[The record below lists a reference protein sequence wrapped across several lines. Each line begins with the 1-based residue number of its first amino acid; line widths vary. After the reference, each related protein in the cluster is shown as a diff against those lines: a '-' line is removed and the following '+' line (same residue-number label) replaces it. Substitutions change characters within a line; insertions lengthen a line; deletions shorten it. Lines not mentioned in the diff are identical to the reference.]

1 LYSRIGHPFSHII
14 DRENNRVIEQSTN
27 AAKPRLWLRLI
38 VVILLLVTITGALAY
53 KKTLQIQEQIAQ
65 GSQLP
70 PPISVTV
77 AQAQPDTWNRRI
89 RAVGTLVAFQGVDIT
104 TEESGIVTAINFKSG
119 DEVEAGTLLI
129 DLDNRTEMANLE
141 SARAQFEA
149 DNSQYQRLLKLKD
162 QSFVTKNDI
171 DTQQSLVDISEA
183 RINVAKTALSKK
195 RIYAPFSGRLGIRQ
209 VDLGEYVAPGG
220 VIVTLLSLD
229 RLYLDFTLPESNFK
243 DLVRDQLINFK
254 VRSYPERTFSARVE
268 TWNPQLDANTRNI
281 TIRAIVDNPE
291 RLLAPGMFADM
302 QVRSRRQ
309 ASVLTVPET
318 SIFYNIYGEAVYILE
333 KPEATEN
340 DPDPDYRLAARQVE
354 VAYRAAG
361 VAGIESGIEDG
372 DMVVTSGQLKLY
384 PNLRVAIVDDVPEFQ
399 SSAQ

>member
-1 LYSRIGHPFSHII
+1 MGNNQVT
-14 DRENNRVIEQSTN
+14 DRSSETP
-27 AAKPRLWLRLI
+27 KPRLWLRIIAVIMLLI
-38 VVILLLVTITGALAY
+38 GLAGVLAY
-53 KKTLQIQEQIAQ
+53 KKGLQFQEMEVQ

-77 AQAQPDTWNRRI
+77 AAAESAQWNRRI
-89 RAVGTLVAFQGVDIT
+89 RAVGTLVAYQGVDIT

-119 DEVEAGTLLI
+119 DEVESGSLLI
-129 DLDNRTEMANLE
+129 ELDNRTEMANLE

-171 DTQQSLVDISEA
+171 DTQASLVDIAEA
-183 RINVAKTALSKK
+183 SINVAKTALSKK

-209 VDLGEYVAPGG
+209 VDLGEYIAPGG
-220 VIVTLLSLD
+220 NIVTLLSLD
-229 RLYLDFTLPESNFK
+229 KLYLDFTLPESNFK
-243 DLVRDQLINFK
+243 DLIRDQVIEFGI
-254 VRSYPERTFSARVE
+254 RTYPDQSFSARVE
-268 TWNPQLDANTRNI
+268 TWNPQLDADTRNI
-281 TIRAIVDNPE
+281 SIRAIVDNRK

-309 ASVLTVPET
+309 VAVLSVPET

-333 KPEATEN
+333 KPEASER
-340 DPDPDYRLAARQVE
+340 DPEPDYRLAARQVD
-354 VAYRAAG
+354 VAYRSKG
-361 VAGIESGIEDG
+361 VAGIASGIEAG
-372 DMVVTSGQLKLY
+372 DIVVTSGQLKLY
-384 PNLRVAIVDDVPEFQ
+384 PNLRVAIVDDVPEYQ

>member
-1 LYSRIGHPFSHII
+1 
-14 DRENNRVIEQSTN
+14 
-27 AAKPRLWLRLI
+27 
-38 VVILLLVTITGALAY
+38 
-53 KKTLQIQEQIAQ
+53 
-65 GSQLP
+65 LP

-77 AQAQPDTWNRRI
+77 AQARPDTWNRRV

-104 TEESGIVTAINFKSG
+104 TEESGIVTAINFESG
-119 DEVEAGTLLI
+119 EEVEAGSLLI
-129 DLDNRTEMANLE
+129 DFDNRTELANLE

-149 DNSQYQRLLKLKD
+149 DNSQYQRLLKLRD

-171 DTQQSLVDISEA
+171 DTQASLVDIAEA

-229 RLYLDFTLPESNFK
+229 RLYLDFTLPESNFR
-243 DLVRDQLINFK
+243 DLVRDQLIEFK
-254 VRSYPERTFSARVE
+254 VRSYPEQTFSARVE

-281 TIRAIVDNPE
+281 TIRAIVDNRE

-302 QVRSRRQ
+302 QVRSRREVP
-309 ASVLTVPET
+309 VLTVPET

-354 VAYRAAG
+354 VAYRAEG
-361 VAGIESGIEDG
+361 IAGISSGIEAG

-384 PNLRVAIVDDVPEFQ
+384 PNLRVAIVDDVPEYQ

>member
-1 LYSRIGHPFSHII
+1 M
-14 DRENNRVIEQSTN
+14 ENTPVTEQSSN

-38 VVILLLVTITGALAY
+38 MVILLLVTITGALAY

-77 AQAQPDTWNRRI
+77 AQARPDTWNRRI

-119 DEVEAGTLLI
+119 DEVESGTLLI

-141 SARAQFEA
+141 SARAQYES

-171 DTQQSLVDISEA
+171 DTQQSLVDIAEA

-209 VDLGEYVAPGG
+209 VDLGEYIAPGG

-229 RLYLDFTLPESNFK
+229 QLYLDFTLPESNFK
-243 DLVRDQLINFK
+243 DLVRDQLIDFK

-281 TIRAIVDNPE
+281 TIRAIVDNRE

-309 ASVLTVPET
+309 ESVLTVPET
-318 SIFYNIYGEAVYILE
+318 SIFYNIYGQAVYILE

-354 VAYRAAG
+354 VAYRSEG
-361 VAGIESGIEDG
+361 VAGISSGIEAG
-372 DMVVTSGQLKLY
+372 DTVVTSGHLKLY
-384 PNLRVAIVDDVPEFQ
+384 PNLRVAIVDDVPEYH

>member
-1 LYSRIGHPFSHII
+1 M
-14 DRENNRVIEQSTN
+14 
-27 AAKPRLWLRLI
+27 PRLWLRLVI
-38 VVILLLVTITGALAY
+38 VVLLLVAITGAFAY

-77 AQAQPDTWNRRI
+77 AQARPDTWNRRV

-104 TEESGIVTAINFKSG
+104 TEESGIVTAINFESG
-119 DEVEAGTLLI
+119 EEVEAGSLLI
-129 DLDNRTEMANLE
+129 DFDNRTELANLE

-149 DNSQYQRLLKLKD
+149 DNSQYQRLLKLRD

-171 DTQQSLVDISEA
+171 DTQASLVDIAEA

-229 RLYLDFTLPESNFK
+229 RLYLDFTLPESNFR
-243 DLVRDQLINFK
+243 DLVRDQLIEFK

-281 TIRAIVDNPE
+281 TIRAIVDNRE

-302 QVRSRRQ
+302 QVRSRREVP
-309 ASVLTVPET
+309 VLTVPET

-340 DPDPDYRLAARQVE
+340 DPDYRLAARQVE
-354 VAYRAAG
+354 VAYRAES
-361 VAGIESGIEDG
+361 VAGISSGIEAG
-372 DMVVTSGQLKLY
+372 DLVVTSGQLKLY
-384 PNLRVAIVDDVPEFQ
+384 PNLRVAIVDDVPEYQ

>member
-1 LYSRIGHPFSHII
+1 M
-14 DRENNRVIEQSTN
+14 ENNQVTDRSSE
-27 AAKPRLWLRLI
+27 APKPRLWLRI
-38 VVILLLVTITGALAY
+38 IAVIMLLLALAGVLAY
-53 KKTLQIQEQIAQ
+53 KKNLQFQEMGAQ
-65 GSQLP
+65 ASQLP

-77 AQAQPDTWNRRI
+77 AAAESAQWKRRI
-89 RAVGTLVAFQGVDIT
+89 RAVGTLVAYQGVDIT

-119 DEVEAGTLLI
+119 DEVESGSLLI
-129 DLDNRTEMANLE
+129 ELDNRTEMANLE

-171 DTQQSLVDISEA
+171 DTQASLVDIAEA

-209 VDLGEYVAPGG
+209 VDLGEYIAPGG
-220 VIVTLLSLD
+220 NIVTLLSLD
-229 RLYLDFTLPESNFK
+229 QLYLDFTLPESNFK
-243 DLVRDQLINFK
+243 DLIRDQLIEFG
-254 VRSYPERTFSARVE
+254 VRSYPELSFSARVE

-281 TIRAIVDNPE
+281 SIRAIVDNRK

-309 ASVLTVPET
+309 VAVLSVPET

-333 KPEATEN
+333 KPEATDK
-340 DPDPDYRLAARQVE
+340 DPEPDYRLAARQVD
-354 VAYRAAG
+354 VAYRSKG
-361 VAGIESGIEDG
+361 IAGIANGIEAG

-384 PNLRVAIVDDVPEFQ
+384 PNLRVAIVDDVPEYQ

>member
-1 LYSRIGHPFSHII
+1 MGNTP
-14 DRENNRVIEQSTN
+14 VTEQSSN

-38 VVILLLVTITGALAY
+38 MVILLLVTITGALAY

-77 AQAQPDTWNRRI
+77 AQARPDTWNRRI

-119 DEVEAGTLLI
+119 DEVESGTLLI
-129 DLDNRTEMANLE
+129 DLDNRTETANLE
-141 SARAQFEA
+141 SARAQYDS

-171 DTQQSLVDISEA
+171 DTQESLVDIAEA
-183 RINVAKTALSKK
+183 RINVAQTALSKK

-209 VDLGEYVAPGG
+209 VDLGEYIAPGG

-243 DLVRDQLINFK
+243 DLVRDQLIEFK

-268 TWNPQLDANTRNI
+268 TWNPQLDADTRNI
-281 TIRAIVDNPE
+281 TIRAIVDNRE

-309 ASVLTVPET
+309 ESVLTVPET
-318 SIFYNIYGEAVYILE
+318 SIFYNIYGQAVYILE

-340 DPDPDYRLAARQVE
+340 APDPDYRLAARQVE
-354 VAYRAAG
+354 VAYRSEG
-361 VAGIESGIEDG
+361 VAGISSGIEAG

-384 PNLRVAIVDDVPEFQ
+384 PNLRVAIVDDVPEYQ

>member
-1 LYSRIGHPFSHII
+1 M
-14 DRENNRVIEQSTN
+14 ENSQVSDQPERSP
-27 AAKPRLWLRLI
+27 KPRLWIRIL
-38 VVILLLVTITGALAY
+38 VVILLLLAIAAPLAY
-53 KKTLQIQEQIAQ
+53 IKGQQFQQLAAE

-77 AQAQPDTWNRRI
+77 AEAASNRWNRQI

-104 TEESGIVTAINFKSG
+104 TEESGIVTSINFASG
-119 DEVEAGTLLI
+119 DEVESGSLLVE
-129 DLDNRTEMANLE
+129 LDNRTEMANLE

-171 DTQQSLVDISEA
+171 DTQASLVDIAEA

-195 RIYAPFSGRLGIRQ
+195 RIYAPFSGKLGIRQ
-209 VDLGEYVAPGG
+209 VDLGEYVAPGST
-220 VIVTLLSLD
+220 IVTLLSLD
-229 RLYLDFTLPESNFK
+229 KLYLDFTLPESNFK
-243 DLVRDQLINFK
+243 DLVGDQLIEFK
-254 VRSYPERTFSARVE
+254 VRSYPDQVFSARVE

-281 TIRAIVDNPE
+281 SIRALVDNRK

-309 ASVLTVPET
+309 LQVLTVPET
-318 SIFYNIYGEAVYILE
+318 SVFYNIYGEAVYILE
-333 KPEATEN
+333 RPEASEK
-340 DPDPDYRLAARQVE
+340 DPQPDFRLAARQVD
-354 VAYRAAG
+354 VAYRNRG
-361 VAGIESGIEDG
+361 IAGIASGIEAG

-384 PNLRVAIVDDVPEFQ
+384 PNLRVAVVDDVPEYQ